1 MPSFVRWHD
10 ARREPASAASSA
22 PLVQVVQASL
32 VQILVEDH
40 RGRRRTGNSLLA
52 DRHLEM
58 LTLLRMNRKF
68 MQFMLSSCASET
80 YNDLTKDAFKT
91 TVVVHTSQGPSTP
104 AAKQAKRAPP
114 PDADSSMEEDEW
126 ETPTSID
133 ATEPRLEVEAVPDDE
148 GIMPDA
154 AAAGVGR
161 ALRVCVR
168 SRRCEQ
174 FTISLFVFV
183 HVQFTAGSGSEGRV
197 RKRARSRICVCLFIH
212 SPSPVNSKHCLGR
225 SPYEL
230 VGTL

>member
-1 MPSFVRWHD
+1 
-10 ARREPASAASSA
+10 
-22 PLVQVVQASL
+22 
-32 VQILVEDH
+32 
-40 RGRRRTGNSLLA
+40 
-52 DRHLEM
+52 
-58 LTLLRMNRKF
+58 

-197 RKRARSRICVCLFIH
+197 RKRARSRICVSLFIH
-212 SPSPVNSKHCLGR
+212 SPSPVNSKHWNFNHHLQ
-225 SPYEL
+225 PHHP
-230 VGTL
+230 

>member
-1 MPSFVRWHD
+1 MC
-10 ARREPASAASSA
+10 E
-22 PLVQVVQASL
+22 
-32 VQILVEDH
+32 
-40 RGRRRTGNSLLA
+40 N
-52 DRHLEM
+52 
-58 LTLLRMNRKF
+58 N
-68 MQFMLSSCASET
+68 
-80 YNDLTKDAFKT
+80 NDLTKDAFKT

-197 RKRARSRICVCLFIH
+197 RKRARSRICVSLFIH
-212 SPSPVNSKHCLGR
+212 SPSPVNSKHWYPQPECTPQAIG
-225 SPYEL
+225 SSS
-230 VGTL
+230 T